1 MYKPEIKGKNTTI
14 KANLCSERI
23 NIMFDKEKLINNLKE
38 NRAIYIAAISILL
51 AMILIIAAV
60 TATNRNQ
67 QTTPNVTAPSTSTTT
82 KLPPTPVEDPSN
94 STSSKLP
101 SFTLPVSGKLSA
113 VHDSELQVFSQTMN
127 DYRVHLGVDILAD
140 DNAPVYAAADGTVMQ
155 IWEDV
160 RMGQCIAIKHSGDAV
175 SIYKNLSKELPA
187 GIIEGASVK
196 AGQQIASVG
205 STAMVE
211 IAEEPHLHFE
221 MTVGGL
227 AVDPLEYFSSN
238 DVATLQ
244 KDTAYEQ
251 SATTDK

>member
-1 MYKPEIKGKNTTI
+1 
-14 KANLCSERI
+14 
-23 NIMFDKEKLINNLKE
+23 MFDKEKLLKNLKE
-38 NRAIYIAAISILL
+38 NRAIYIAAISILF
-51 AMILIIAAV
+51 AMILIVASV

-67 QTTPNVTAPSTSTTT
+67 QTTPNVTVPSTSTTT
-82 KLPPTPVEDPSN
+82 KLPTTPIEDPSN

-127 DYRVHLGVDILAD
+127 DYRVHLGVDILTND
-140 DNAPVYAAADGTVMQ
+140 SAPVYAAADGTVMQ

-187 GIIEGASVK
+187 GIIEGATVK

-251 SATTDK
+251 SASTDK